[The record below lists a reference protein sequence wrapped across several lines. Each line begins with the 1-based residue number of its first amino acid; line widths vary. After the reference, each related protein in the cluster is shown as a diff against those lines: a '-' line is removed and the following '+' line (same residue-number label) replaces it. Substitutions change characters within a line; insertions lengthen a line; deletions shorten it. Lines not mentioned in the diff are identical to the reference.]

1 MGNYRDNY
9 DLPSEKEVEYAYEVA
24 EKLTEPE
31 EEKEIRLA
39 RGGRKRQEYGS
50 SNPQPLT
57 GCTIEESDLIRH
69 LIGLKYSGYTQREAF
84 EKAEINPSTATSMM
98 RRNADGVR
106 EAKQEHLAVCLEDLQ
121 INAKM
126 LICALSEM
134 GSRAVRTLGA
144 VMDDPKE
151 KGFNK
156 VKASVAVLELINVS
170 GAFSNKAK
178 PDDEPAEYLV
188 TLQDN
193 RTEIESGSVHIVDAD
208 EVEVLDESDADRNE
222 CSAGVC

>member
-1 MGNYRDNY
+1 MGNWDNY
-9 DLPSEKEVEYAYEVA
+9 EKPSDEEVEYAHEVV

-31 EEKEIRLA
+31 EEKEIRLV

-50 SNPQPLT
+50 SKLPLFT
-57 GCTIEESDLIRH
+57 GCTRDESDLIRD

-84 EKAEINPSTATSMM
+84 EKAEVNPSTATSMM
-98 RRNADGVR
+98 RRHVVGVR
-106 EAKQEHLAVCLEDLQ
+106 ESKQEHLAICLEDLQ

-134 GSRAVRTLGA
+134 GARAVRTLGA

-156 VKASVAVLELINVS
+156 VKASVAVLDLINVS
-170 GAFSNKAK
+170 GAFADKLGDK
-178 PDDEPAEYLV
+178 PSEYLITV
-188 TLQDN
+188 KDN
-193 RTEIESGSVHIVDAD
+193 REEIESSSIHIVDAD
-208 EVEVLDESDADRNE
+208 GVEVLGDEDAGRDE
-222 CSAGVC
+222 CPAGVC